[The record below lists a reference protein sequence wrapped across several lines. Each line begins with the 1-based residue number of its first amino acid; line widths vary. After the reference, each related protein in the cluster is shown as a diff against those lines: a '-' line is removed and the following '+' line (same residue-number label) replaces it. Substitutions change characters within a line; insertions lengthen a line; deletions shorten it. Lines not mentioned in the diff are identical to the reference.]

1 MLMCVLV
8 VFFFFKQKT
17 AYEMRISDWS
27 SDVCS
32 SDLPVH
38 ASEADQSKYRIAKE
52 ALQEH
57 ENRLASIVTPPAP
70 TSLSRPVEL
79 RFYSGFR
86 PAAKCIELRL
96 QLDTQ
101 LRFQRRFRRSQWAQ
115 HMRCIDANQIHN
127 RFKRPRLR
135 FRSEEPTYE

>member
-86 PAAKCIELRL
+86 PAAKCTQLRL
-96 QLDTQ
+96 QLDTN
-101 LRFQRRFRRSQWAQ
+101 LRFQRRFRRTHWAQ
-115 HMRCIDANQIHN
+115 HIRCIHTNQLQH
-127 RFKRPRLR
+127 RFHLPPHR
-135 FRSEEPTYE
+135 FTSYAHQLK